1 MRAPIAAAFLSF
13 AIVAPCAALHER
25 PAALQTEFPSRLE
38 TRADIA
44 ADEWLITVENSRVAQ
59 DSKKSVNDT
68 DALPQADDSSRDGT
82 EPARSPANHL
92 AAEPSPL

>member
-1 MRAPIAAAFLSF
+1 MRALIAAAFLSF

-44 ADEWLITVENSRVAQ
+44 ADEWLVTDENSRVAQ
-59 DSKKSVNDT
+59 GRKKSVNDT
-68 DALPQADDSSRDGT
+68 DALPQADENSRDGT
-82 EPARSPANHL
+82 EAARL
-92 AAEPSPL
+92 PSHPLIAQISAV

>member
-1 MRAPIAAAFLSF
+1 MRALIAAAFLSF

-44 ADEWLITVENSRVAQ
+44 ADEWLVL
-59 DSKKSVNDT
+59 KSFT
-68 DALPQADDSSRDGT
+68 
-82 EPARSPANHL
+82 L
-92 AAEPSPL
+92 AASSMNLVTT